1 MGASDFKLASM
12 LAVQVLTVGILGY
25 GLGMG
30 AAASFGAMA
39 AQRGNPPF
47 LLPLELIL
55 GVFGLIL
62 MICLA
67 AASLAIIKVSRL
79 EPAIVFRG

>member
-62 MICLA
+62 VLSFSSSI
-67 AASLAIIKVSRL
+67 SS
-79 EPAIVFRG
+79 PP